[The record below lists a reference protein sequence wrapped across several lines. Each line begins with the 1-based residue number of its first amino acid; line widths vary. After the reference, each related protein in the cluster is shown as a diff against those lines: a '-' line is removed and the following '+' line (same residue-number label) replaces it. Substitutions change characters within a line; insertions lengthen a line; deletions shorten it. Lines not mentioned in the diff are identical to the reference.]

1 VATAERAVAEV
12 RELLAAHGVACAQ
25 LECVSPL
32 GAGRRAGRVSLR
44 VLTRDGRLLKVRR
57 LESAEAAAALA
68 ALRDRVDAPFLPAG
82 TAHGPLLVEPWI
94 EGEPLSS
101 AQAERRAEELGALLG
116 RLHAATP
123 ADAPARTATTER
135 ASRARADLDELEA
148 SGALAGAAAEGLRRE
163 LVGADPGS
171 APVVLVHRD
180 YCPENLVEDR
190 ASRLHAIDNE
200 WLGLDAAGVDLGRT
214 FSRWAAPDD
223 AWRRFLRGYDATAP
237 REPEALRFWLIA
249 MAARSAMLRRR
260 GAGSAAAGL
269 ALERLRELA
278 A

>member
-12 RELLAAHGVACAQ
+12 RELLAAHGVACAT
-25 LECVSPL
+25 LECVSEP
-32 GAGRRAGRVSLR
+32 GAGRRAGRLSLR

-57 LESAEAAAALA
+57 LETAEAAAALA
-68 ALRDRVDAPFLPAG
+68 TLRGRVDAPFLPAG
-82 TAHGPLLVEPWI
+82 SAHGPLVVDPWI
-94 EGEPLSS
+94 EGEPLSP

-123 ADAPARTATTER
+123 ADAPASTSTAER
-135 ASRARADLDELEA
+135 ASRAHADLGELA
-148 SGALAGAAAEGLRRE
+148 AAGALPGATAESLRRE
-163 LVGADPGS
+163 LAGAEPGR

-190 ASRLHAIDNE
+190 AGRLIAVDNE

-214 FSRWAAPDD
+214 FSRWAAPAD
-223 AWRRFLRGYDATAP
+223 AWQRFLRGYTTTAP
-237 REPEALRFWLIA
+237 RAPEALRFWLIA
-249 MAARSAMLRRR
+249 MAARSARLRL
-260 GAGSAAAGL
+260 ASGSASGL
-269 ALERLRELA
+269 ALARLRELA